1 MRVEKKFQ
9 HMLIIAR
16 RDEPIGHD
24 KAQKFD
30 FDFFFVQLVKEND
43 LKKGAQNHAIFTK
56 GFNVYFATD

>member
-1 MRVEKKFQ
+1 
-9 HMLIIAR
+9 MLIIAR

-56 GFNVYFATD
+56 GFNVNFTTD